1 MRLYHISITLSSY
14 LRCQHFFIY
23 FCVNDEVISAGVGP
37 LPFQWKTEVR
47 SCKCRSVLFRL
58 NRLDTT
64 MVNCCGQSY
73 RFKKNWPGQG
83 LTCLW
88 LPVTILTMKSGL
100 YMVIRNVNS
109 FFSPELQFG
118 DTLKDLNLTYQ
129 DRTAIRNGRSILIK
143 VKNGKITMVNLNAKK
158 S

>member
-1 MRLYHISITLSSY
+1 
-14 LRCQHFFIY
+14 
-23 FCVNDEVISAGVGP
+23 
-37 LPFQWKTEVR
+37 
-47 SCKCRSVLFRL
+47 
-58 NRLDTT
+58 
-64 MVNCCGQSY
+64 
-73 RFKKNWPGQG
+73 
-83 LTCLW
+83 
-88 LPVTILTMKSGL
+88 MKSGL

-129 DRTAIRNGRSILIK
+129 DRTAIRNGRSILIQ